1 MAKCV
6 ASHSCSFMLSK
17 EVAQLTKYQNQED
30 ASQAIFTDAL
40 HGFLK

>member
-30 ASQAIFTDAL
+30 ASQA
-40 HGFLK
+40 FLQMHYMAF